1 MQVRLI
7 LLSGSR
13 VGEEVR
19 VDDEAVLGR
28 SADCA
33 LSLEDNGVSRHHA
46 RVRLEDDGSVW
57 LEDLGSSNGTKIA
70 GQRVREAKLED
81 GDIFE
86 LATVKVRVKVSGH
99 EPALPNIVAQ
109 GAASTSEPAA
119 TGFEDLEIGEPVV
132 TVRSAAPPEPQP
144 SRPRP
149 TDVVVSSKSITPR
162 VPASRQGNLLAE
174 DLAQQT
180 GLPKLLMIL
189 VAVAVAGLV
198 FWLLFEAV
206 R

>member
-57 LEDLGSSNGTKIA
+57 IEDLGSSNGTKIA

-99 EPALPNIVAQ
+99 ESVAPSSADQ
-109 GAASTSEPAA
+109 GAAPPAEPAG
-119 TGFEDLEIGEPVV
+119 TGFEDLEIEEPVV
-132 TVRSAAPPEPQP
+132 TVRSAPRTDSQP
-144 SRPRP
+144 PRP
-149 TDVVVSSKSITPR
+149 KPAEVVVSSKSITPR

-180 GLPKLLMIL
+180 GLPKLLMVL
-189 VAVAVAGLV
+189 VAVAAAGGV